1 MSQATYEKLRALRL
15 PAMADTYLQI
25 MDDPKMQSLSF
36 TELMGIM
43 TDAEWAQRKANRL
56 RRLIL
61 RAGFDQP
68 NAHIA
73 DIDYAP
79 ARELNRELILRLASC
94 DYLQD
99 ARNIVVMGATGT
111 GKSYLACALGMEAC
125 KQSYTVRYTRMTE
138 LFEELILARSEGKF
152 LKFKK
157 DIAKVDLL
165 IIDDWMLVKLTEE
178 ESTMLLEVIH
188 SRHRR
193 KSTMFCS
200 QFAPPGWHLRIPEEI
215 IADAILDRIVYD
227 SYEIHLKSSTESPSM
242 RQKYAFTP

>member
-1 MSQATYEKLRALRL
+1 M
-15 PAMADTYLQI
+15 
-25 MDDPKMQSLSF
+25 
-36 TELMGIM
+36 
-43 TDAEWAQRKANRL
+43 
-56 RRLIL
+56 

-200 QFAPPGWHLRIPEEI
+200 QFAPPGWHLRIPEET

>member
-1 MSQATYEKLRALRL
+1 
-15 PAMADTYLQI
+15 MADTYLQI

-200 QFAPPGWHLRIPEEI
+200 QFAPPGWHLE
-215 IADAILDRIVYD
+215 Y
-227 SYEIHLKSSTESPSM
+227 LKKPSL
-242 RQKYAFTP
+242 TPF

>member
-15 PAMADTYLQI
+15 PAMADTYMQI
-25 MDDPKMQSLSF
+25 TQDPKMQALSF
-36 TELMGIM
+36 IELMGLL
-43 TDAEWAQRKANRL
+43 TDAEWSSRKANRL
-56 RRLIL
+56 RRLIV

-79 ARELNRELILRLASC
+79 ARELNRELIVRLATC
-94 DYLQD
+94 DYVQN
-99 ARNIVVMGATGT
+99 ARNIVLMGATGT

-125 KQSYTVRYTRMTE
+125 KQLYTVRFTRMTE
-138 LFEELILARSEGKF
+138 LLEELTLARHEGKF

-157 DIAKVDLL
+157 DIAKIDLL
-165 IIDDWMLVKLTEE
+165 IIDDWMLIKLTEE
-178 ESTMLLEVIH
+178 EATMLLEVIH

-200 QFAPPGWHLRIPEEI
+200 QFAPPGWHLRIPEET

-227 SYEIHLKSSTESPSM
+227 SYEIQLKSSTESPSM

>member
-178 ESTMLLEVIH
+178 ESTM
-188 SRHRR
+188 
-193 KSTMFCS
+193 FCS

>member
-68 NAHIA
+68 NSHIA

-178 ESTMLLEVIH
+178 ELVL
-188 SRHRR
+188 
-193 KSTMFCS
+193 
-200 QFAPPGWHLRIPEEI
+200 A
-215 IADAILDRIVYD
+215 
-227 SYEIHLKSSTESPSM
+227 
-242 RQKYAFTP
+242 

>member
-1 MSQATYEKLRALRL
+1 G
-15 PAMADTYLQI
+15 
-25 MDDPKMQSLSF
+25 
-36 TELMGIM
+36 MGP
-43 TDAEWAQRKANRL
+43 RKTNRL

-61 RAGFDQP
+61 RAGFDQH

-79 ARELNRELILRLASC
+79 ARELHRELILRLASS

-165 IIDDWMLVKLTEE
+165 IIDDWMLVKL
-178 ESTMLLEVIH
+178 
-188 SRHRR
+188 
-193 KSTMFCS
+193 
-200 QFAPPGWHLRIPEEI
+200 
-215 IADAILDRIVYD
+215 
-227 SYEIHLKSSTESPSM
+227 
-242 RQKYAFTP
+242 